1 MPREPLVVLHTALT
15 HSVAGSMDDL
25 LPPAA
30 HEARLLH
37 VAAQARH
44 HAPPPSDRTWEDPP
58 AAGQE
63 QLRNGQRYAVQQAAP
78 EEGDGQAAGGAGEP
92 ETAAGGPT
100 VAVFYSISATQKGL
114 AGVDLGNFLIK
125 QVGEGMHKWHLTV
138 VDFSMCWLGIGTAE
152 AIPTAACW

>member
-1 MPREPLVVLHTALT
+1 MVLHTALT
-15 HSVAGSMDDL
+15 HSVAGSMDEL

-44 HAPPPSDRTWEDPP
+44 HAPPPSDRTWEDQPSAGRAQP
-58 AAGQE
+58 GNGQPHAVQQSAAGQ
-63 QLRNGQRYAVQQAAP
+63 
-78 EEGDGQAAGGAGEP
+78 GDGQAGEEP
-92 ETAAGGPT
+92 EAAADGPS

-125 QVGEGMHKWHLTV
+125 QVRGARGV
-138 VDFSMCWLGIGTAE
+138 GAGS
-152 AIPTAACW
+152 